1 MIWQVSKTGKLQGL
15 FMGLKNSQGEEQK
28 REDKN
33 MRGGKVTKRK
43 LNPDP
48 IYNSRLVARFINRI
62 MVDGKKTVA
71 QTIVYKAL
79 EQIEKQTGKNPLTI
93 FEQAIQNVSPKM
105 EVRPRR
111 VGGASYQVPTEVRGD
126 RREALAIRWII
137 TASRGK
143 SNSQFHTFSE
153 KLATELMDASTGQGG
168 AIKKKEDT
176 LRMAEA
182 NKAFSHFR
190 W

>member
-1 MIWQVSKTGKLQGL
+1 
-15 FMGLKNSQGEEQK
+15 
-28 REDKN
+28 
-33 MRGGKVTKRK
+33 MRGGKITRRR

-48 IYNSRLVARFINRI
+48 IYNSRLVTRFINKV
-62 MVDGKKTVA
+62 MFDGKKTVA
-71 QTIVYKAL
+71 QTQVYKAL
-79 EQIEKQTGKNPLTI
+79 EEIEKAGRNPISTFDL
-93 FEQAIQNVSPKM
+93 AIANVSPKM

-111 VGGASYQVPTEVRGD
+111 VGGASYQVPVEVRGD
-126 RREALAIRWII
+126 RREALAIRWILL
-137 TASRGK
+137 AAKSR
-143 SNSQFHTFSE
+143 SNKEYHSFGA
-153 KLATELMDASTGQGG
+153 KLAAELMDAAQGQGV